1 MEKSHQQVHE
11 TQAAPE
17 ILYQEGY
24 ADEKLLPIQRI
35 EGGGPPKTVRMQ
47 NLPVPIRVIGY
58 CFFGLLVCMMIMS
71 LVVSL
76 FR

>member
-17 ILYQEGY
+17 VLYQEGY
-24 ADEKLLPIQRI
+24 VDEKLLPIQRI
-35 EGGGPPKTVRMQ
+35 EGGESPKQVKMQ
-47 NLPVPIRVIGY
+47 NLPVPIRMIGY
-58 CFFGLLVCMMIMS
+58 CFFGILVCMIIMS

-76 FR
+76 IR